1 MSDIKRSDGNIEVF
15 LLLGSNIHPEVNIP
29 LAIKKLK
36 EKMRV
41 AIISSI
47 WETRSDKISDPN
59 FLNCIVKVITNLSLD
74 EIKKEIVRPIED
86 QLYRVR
92 TENKNAPRS
101 IDIDIILYGD
111 LEVDTTLWE
120 HVYIAVPLA
129 ELHPNYVNKKN
140 NQKLSDA
147 AEKLKGRNFIL
158 KRSDIKE

>member
-1 MSDIKRSDGNIEVF
+1 
-15 LLLGSNIHPEVNIP
+15 
-29 LAIKKLK
+29 
-36 EKMRV
+36 
-41 AIISSI
+41 
-47 WETRSDKISDPN
+47 
-59 FLNCIVKVITNLSLD
+59 
-74 EIKKEIVRPIED
+74 PIED